1 MCLTQSRSLFRAQ
14 KRRREFDFSVTNQ
27 WLANSW
33 QIATNLN
40 GGNMPD
46 FNFKYQS
53 KISFGKKYLEN
64 FQTIAIFTEWTFFS
78 RNFNRFYKYVAKSGA
93 WNFPLPKVGNTEF
106 ESLLIFYNYYKSTIN
121 LE

>member
-1 MCLTQSRSLFRAQ
+1 MT
-14 KRRREFDFSVTNQ
+14 SVLPTM
-27 WLANSW
+27 ANSW
-33 QIATNLN
+33 QIATNEN

-46 FNFKYQS
+46 FNFKCQS
-53 KISFGKKYLEN
+53 KISFGKKKYLEN